1 MIEIATQHNDPESRT
16 RRSFAIKSCDTDAI
30 SGRAFNFHDRF
41 LPDTL
46 SRVHEVDFLND
57 GEFALLSQVQG
68 MTYVHVQRLLTYVIN
83 DKLRQLKH
91 AQFAGNP
98 AVAAVLHRFSS
109 GANKRQ
115 WSLDWLGDV
124 LASSMPGGRR
134 ELAIGPELASALPLD
149 SNWVVLA
156 LAFHLELTTQAH
168 YCYSA
173 HDDQEL
179 SSLFKE
185 VSRDLWISES
195 RHAIIDGIEWAREDA
210 ELDAAER
217 DGALGELVR
226 LFHALDRILQEQ
238 AGYDAEYFLSINGRE
253 FGPARQVRLRNA
265 LIAAYRWQYIEI
277 GLEVD
282 RFANTLGG
290 FVSDEQFARFQQA
303 MSGLIAPSPVH

>member
-1 MIEIATQHNDPESRT
+1 MIENATQQSYSESRT
-16 RRSFAIKSCDTDAI
+16 RRSFAIKSCATDAI

-46 SRVHEVDFLND
+46 SRIHEVDFLND
-57 GEFALLSQVQG
+57 AEFALLSQVQG

-83 DKLRQLKH
+83 DKLRRLKQ

-115 WSLDWLGDV
+115 WLLDWVGDV
-124 LASSMPGGRR
+124 LADSMPSGRR
-134 ELAIGPELASALPLD
+134 AVAIGPDLAAALPLN

-168 YCYSA
+168 YRYSA
-173 HDDQEL
+173 DDDQEL

-185 VSRDLWISES
+185 VSRDLWINES

-210 ELDAAER
+210 ELDSVER
-217 DGALGELVR
+217 DGALGELVA
-226 LFHALDRILQEQ
+226 LFHALDRLLQEQ
-238 AGYDAEYFLSINGRE
+238 AGYDAEFFLSINGRE
-253 FGPARQVRLRNA
+253 FGPARQLRLRNA
-265 LIAAYRWQYIEI
+265 LIASYRWQYIEI
-277 GLEVD
+277 GLGVT
-282 RFANTLGG
+282 RFSNTLSG

-303 MSGLIAPSPVH
+303 MSGLVAPAPVH